1 MLGYGDNQEP
11 EDLPQPLQ
19 DLIFARQGDEAT
31 TGSLTGV
38 TQSMASLKVDLQN
51 KSLLLHHCDLED
63 DERERARLGSVGLPH
78 SGDWPSVIV
87 MNCSTHI
94 CARWNLHTFDNFEL
108 KYFKVSLNSIV
119 VKLIKMLWLRKQRL
133 FPQPKHLRNSFSPHL
148 LVFLIKCTVK
158 AQTDGST
165 SF

>member
-1 MLGYGDNQEP
+1 MGAGQATSVTGRPWSESGSLSYAWVAYATSLLSSQAMVTKMLGYGDNQEP

-78 SGDWPSVIV
+78 SGD
-87 MNCSTHI
+87 
-94 CARWNLHTFDNFEL
+94 
-108 KYFKVSLNSIV
+108 
-119 VKLIKMLWLRKQRL
+119 
-133 FPQPKHLRNSFSPHL
+133 
-148 LVFLIKCTVK
+148 
-158 AQTDGST
+158 
-165 SF
+165 